1 MLPGSSPRELTLL
14 PAVAPPRPP
23 SEAELDVLMARVSDG
38 EREAFTPLFQA
49 LHPRALGVASRRLE
63 RAHAAEVAQSSMVKL
78 FASAAAFTPGRPVL
92 PWFYAVVANEVRAE
106 LRRHRRAGGELSDE
120 LAEGAPSADDALAE
134 RELRRSLQH
143 CVDAL
148 DPVSAEAIAS
158 LLGEGP
164 PPTIAP
170 AAYRKRLSRAY
181 ARLRFLLGGDHGG

>member
-1 MLPGSSPRELTLL
+1 VVPTR
-14 PAVAPPRPP
+14 AP

-38 EREAFTPLFQA
+38 ERGAFTPLFHA
-49 LHPRALGVASRRLE
+49 LHPRALAVASRRLD
-63 RAHAAEVAQSSMVKL
+63 RSHAAEVAQSSMVKL
-78 FASAAAFTPGRPVL
+78 FANAAAFTPGRPVL

-106 LRRHRRAGGELSDE
+106 LRRHRKVTGAVSDDVPAGDPG
-120 LAEGAPSADDALAE
+120 ADDALAE
-134 RELRRSLQH
+134 RDLRRALQQ

-158 LLGEGP
+158 LLGEAP

-181 ARLRFLLGGDHGG
+181 ARLRILLGGDHGG

>member
-1 MLPGSSPRELTLL
+1 M
-14 PAVAPPRPP
+14 APPRPP
-23 SEAELDVLMARVSDG
+23 TEAELDVLMARVSDG

-78 FASAAAFTPGRPVL
+78 FASASAFTPGRPVL

-120 LAEGAPSADDALAE
+120 LAESAPSADDALAE
-134 RELRRSLQH
+134 RELRRALQH

-158 LLGEGP
+158 LLGEAP
-164 PPTIAP
+164 PPAIAP

-181 ARLRFLLGGDHGG
+181 ARLRFLLGGNHGG